1 MMMQELPCVRTPQ
14 GGREVSVMKKG
25 KVAADTSAVEKQ
37 GLETY
42 EMPAVLEL
50 GTVEDLTWEGST
62 DFYVST

>member
-1 MMMQELPCVRTPQ
+1 
-14 GGREVSVMKKG
+14 MKKG

-42 EMPAVLEL
+42 EVPAVLEL